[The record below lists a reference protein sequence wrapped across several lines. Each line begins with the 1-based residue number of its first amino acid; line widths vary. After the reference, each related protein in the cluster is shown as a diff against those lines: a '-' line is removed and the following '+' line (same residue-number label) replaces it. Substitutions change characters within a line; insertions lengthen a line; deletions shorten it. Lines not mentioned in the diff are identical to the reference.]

1 MAADQLEKEISN
13 SASASKLPY
22 LENLFP
28 SLVIVNLADV
38 NYLIITYYHPCQ
50 SSFEASSRAVPHHSR
65 QLRQA
70 TYYA

>member
-50 SSFEASSRAVPHHSR
+50 SSSRPHPGLFHIIPGN
-65 QLRQA
+65 
-70 TYYA
+70 